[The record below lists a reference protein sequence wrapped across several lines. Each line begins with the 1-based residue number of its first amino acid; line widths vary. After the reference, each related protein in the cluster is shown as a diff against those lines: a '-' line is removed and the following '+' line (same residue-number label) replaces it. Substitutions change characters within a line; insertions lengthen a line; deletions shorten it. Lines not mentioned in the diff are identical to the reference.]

1 MMLKK
6 LEEDIG
12 RIENVC
18 CNIEYRGKGLA
29 NKLLNELFSFAIQN
43 LNLHKLQL
51 GTYESLERA
60 IGFYQKNGFIEK
72 QELRNSE
79 NQARYYEMILN

>member
-1 MMLKK
+1 MILKK

-18 CNIEYRGKGLA
+18 CDIEYRGKGLA

-51 GTYESLERA
+51 GTYESHERA
-60 IGFYQKNGFIEK
+60 IGFYQKNGFVEK

>member
-18 CNIEYRGKGLA
+18 CDIEHRGKGLA
-29 NKLLNELFSFAIQN
+29 KQLLNELFEFSIKT
-43 LNLHKLQL
+43 LNLKKLQL

-60 IGFYQKNGFIEK
+60 IGFYLKNGFVEK